1 MHVISDQLTSLI
13 DAVPS
18 WAVYLIAMGVVFL
31 ETSVVFVGLVAPSE
45 AVLVAAGV
53 LASIGSA
60 HIGIL
65 VVGCGLAAMAGDWTG
80 YWVGRSFG
88 PRLGATTLGR
98 RIARRMV
105 RSRAKTPSPSD
116 AIVAV
121 AAARWIGWVRSVI
134 PLVAGARKMPFR
146 RFAIAS
152 TIGGVSWSATI
163 LLISFAV
170 GETLGADMALIVA
183 VCVGFLSVAF
193 LIFRRWRATRHAAT
207 ASS

>member
-1 MHVISDQLTSLI
+1 MHVITDQLTSLI

-31 ETSVVFVGLVAPSE
+31 ETSVVIIGLVAPSE

-65 VVGCGLAAMAGDWTG
+65 VIGCGLAAMAGDWTG
-80 YWVGRSFG
+80 YWVGRGFG
-88 PRLGATTLGR
+88 PRLGATRLGR
-98 RIARRMV
+98 RIARRTI
-105 RSRAKTPSPSD
+105 RSRGTTPSPSD

-146 RFAIAS
+146 RYAVAS

-163 LLISFAV
+163 LLVSFAV
-170 GETLGADMALIVA
+170 GETLGAEMALIVA
-183 VCVGFLSVAF
+183 ICVGGLSVVF
-193 LIFRRWRATRHAAT
+193 LIFRRWQAGRHAGT